1 MDGKEFKVD
10 TAQPVLVT
18 GATGYVAGWVVKR
31 LLEAGATVHAP
42 VRDPDNTAKIA
53 HLVDI
58 AEQNPGTIRFFRADL
73 LAPGSYGEA
82 MAGCGVVFHTASP
95 FTVNVDDPQK
105 ELIDPAVNGTRNV
118 LDEANR
124 QDSVTRVVLTS
135 SCAAIYTD
143 AQDTV
148 DAPGQKITE
157 DVWNTTA
164 TMAYQPYS
172 LSKTLAEKAA
182 WEMAGAQDRWKLVVV
197 NPSLV
202 VGPSLQDK
210 PTSESFTLLRM
221 LGDGSMKMGAPRM
234 SFGAV
239 DVRDLAQAHLAAAY
253 LPDAEGRHIVS
264 GSETDFLEM
273 GQLLRPR
280 FGEDYPLPKRALP
293 KWLVWLVGPSQGMDR
308 KYVSRNVNVPWRA
321 DNSKSRTALGMSYRP
336 LQDSLEEMF
345 AKMIGDGWFA
355 K

>member
-1 MDGKEFKVD
+1 
-10 TAQPVLVT
+10 
-18 GATGYVAGWVVKR
+18 
-31 LLEAGATVHAP
+31 
-42 VRDPDNTAKIA
+42 
-53 HLVDI
+53 
-58 AEQNPGTIRFFRADL
+58 
-73 LAPGSYGEA
+73 
-82 MAGCGVVFHTASP
+82 
-95 FTVNVDDPQK
+95 
-105 ELIDPAVNGTRNV
+105 
-118 LDEANR
+118 
-124 QDSVTRVVLTS
+124 
-135 SCAAIYTD
+135 
-143 AQDTV
+143 
-148 DAPGQKITE
+148 
-157 DVWNTTA
+157 
-164 TMAYQPYS
+164 
-172 LSKTLAEKAA
+172 
-182 WEMAGAQDRWKLVVV
+182 MAGAQDRWKLVVV